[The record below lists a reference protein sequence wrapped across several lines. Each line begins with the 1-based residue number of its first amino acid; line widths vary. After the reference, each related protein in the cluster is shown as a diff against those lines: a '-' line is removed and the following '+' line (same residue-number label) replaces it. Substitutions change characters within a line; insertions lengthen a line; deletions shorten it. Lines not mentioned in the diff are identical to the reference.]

1 MIMNRH
7 KLKFAL
13 AQNDSGVWTDQFDDD
28 GIIVLRSTEQTVD
41 GGWRIEAPA
50 RLRFDYVLPEEQ
62 FLKRG
67 DIVITKSSGSS
78 LHIGKASLVND
89 SIEAMHCTFSNFM
102 QRLRCKPSCEP
113 RFVWYYLNSVAG
125 RNELDRASNTT
136 TGLANL
142 NGTLIGN
149 LEISFPPIS
158 TQRRIAAYLDEQ
170 TAKIDRLIDK
180 RQQQIGL
187 LKEQRAA
194 LIQHAVTRGLN
205 PNVKMKDS
213 GIAWL
218 GEVPGHWEITT
229 LKWLATLQRGYDLP
243 EQNRIEGD
251 VPVVTSGG
259 IVATHNQAMAKAP
272 GVVTGRYGSTGIIF
286 YLEQDY
292 WPHNTALFVK
302 DFHGNL
308 PQYVYYA
315 LQTLNYEIHSAKS
328 AVPGVDRK
336 DLHETIV
343 VVPPLPE
350 QEKIVEQI
358 DSVNRKIDHLAEKIA
373 CQIAL
378 LQEYRASLIHEC
390 VTGEREGI
398 ANGLENG

>member
-1 MIMNRH
+1 MNIE
-7 KLKFAL
+7 
-13 AQNDSGVWTDQFDDD
+13 W
-28 GIIVLRSTEQTVD
+28 QTK
-41 GGWRIEAPA
+41 P
-50 RLRFDYVLPEEQ
+50 
-62 FLKRG
+62 LKRACGINRNTLGEDTPSNWEMLYLDISSVNSEGNILGLESHTFASAPTRARRQVKAG
-67 DIVITKSSGSS
+67 DTVISTVRTYLKAIAHFEQPPENLIASTGFAVLSPSS
-78 LHIGKASLVND
+78 
-89 SIEAMHCTFSNFM
+89 
-102 QRLRCKPSCEP
+102 
-113 RFVWYYLNSVAG
+113 
-125 RNELDRASNTT
+125 ELDSRFLWRAVQAHGFVSQVVANSE
-136 TGLANL
+136 GVGYPAIAPSKLADL
-142 NGTLIGN
+142 P
-149 LEISFPPIS
+149 ISFPPLA

-308 PQYVYYA
+308 PRYVY
-315 LQTLNYEIHSAKS
+315 
-328 AVPGVDRK
+328 
-336 DLHETIV
+336 
-343 VVPPLPE
+343 
-350 QEKIVEQI
+350 
-358 DSVNRKIDHLAEKIA
+358 
-373 CQIAL
+373 
-378 LQEYRASLIHEC
+378 
-390 VTGEREGI
+390 
-398 ANGLENG
+398 